1 MEYSTE
7 TKDVTLYGF
16 DRETKELTN
25 PFLYTWVVG
34 TGIAANSTLVKPLED
49 KSGFSQVFTGS
60 EWVYIEDYRGTKVYS
75 TQTKEIKEINTLG
88 ALPGGFVK
96 EVPTSKYDTYV
107 DGEWKDIR
115 TSKEKMDDILKEMP
129 SLDRKQFKMMLLNS
143 NKLLELEEA
152 INNIEDTTTKLKN
165 KIEYE
170 EAQIFKRNDEDV
182 IALLKLIGLSD
193 EEITEMWEKALTL

>member
-7 TKDVTLYGF
+7 TKDVTLYGY

-25 PFLYTWVVG
+25 PFSYTWVVG

-49 KSGFSQVFTGS
+49 KPNFSQVFTGNV
-60 EWVYIEDYRGTKVYS
+60 WVYIEDHRGTKVYS
-75 TQTKEIKEINTLG
+75 TQTKEVKEITTLG
-88 ALPGGFVK
+88 GIPEGFVK
-96 EVPTSKYDTYV
+96 DAPTTKYDTYV

-115 TSKEKMDDILKEMP
+115 TSKQKMDDILEAMP
-129 SLDRKQFKMMLLNS
+129 SLDRRQFKMMLLNS

-152 INNIEDTTTKLKN
+152 INNIKDTTTKLKN

-170 EAQIFKRNDEDV
+170 ESQIFKRNDEDV
-182 IALLKLIGLSD
+182 ITLLKLVGLSD
-193 EEITEMWEKALTL
+193 EEITDMWEYAQNL

>member
-7 TKDVTLYGF
+7 TKDVTLYGY

-25 PFLYTWVVG
+25 PFPYTWVVG
-34 TGIAANSTLVKPLED
+34 TGIAANSTLIKPLEV
-49 KSGFSQVFTGS
+49 KSGFSQVFTDNA
-60 EWVYIEDYRGTKVYS
+60 WVYVEDRRCTKVYS
-75 TQTKEIKEINTLG
+75 TQTKEVKEITTLG
-88 ALPGGFVK
+88 ALPEGFVK
-96 EVPTSKYDTYV
+96 ESPTSKYDTYIN
-107 DGEWKDIR
+107 GEWKDVR

-182 IALLKLIGLSD
+182 ITLLKLIDLSD